1 MISKD
6 TGELDNIIFAGA
18 LSSAYEIN
26 EEKTEESPA
35 DPSQNSQHEKSFL
48 AQQLFNQIHDLQNKE
63 EEMQEEYPDVDEEYG
78 GEEFEEVKEN
88 IHEDPIDDEVKEEI

>member
-18 LSSAYEIN
+18 LSYAYEIN
-26 EEKTEESPA
+26 EEKIEESPA

-48 AQQLFNQIHDLQNKE
+48 A
-63 EEMQEEYPDVDEEYG
+63 
-78 GEEFEEVKEN
+78 
-88 IHEDPIDDEVKEEI
+88 